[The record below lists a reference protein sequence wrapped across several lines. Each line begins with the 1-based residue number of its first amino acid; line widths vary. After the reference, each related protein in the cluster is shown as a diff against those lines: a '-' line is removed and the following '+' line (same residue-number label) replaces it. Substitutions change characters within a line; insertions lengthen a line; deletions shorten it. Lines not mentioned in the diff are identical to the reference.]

1 MPIIV
6 TPRITIEDSELS
18 EIFTTS
24 SGPGGQNVNKV
35 ATAVRLRFDAL
46 NSPALSDDIKA
57 RLRSIAGRRMS
68 KDGVIQIIAQRF
80 ASQERNR
87 DDARDRLL
95 ALIRDAAVRPTARVP
110 TRVSKTQKAKRLD
123 NKTHRG
129 RTKSLR
135 GTIPDDRC

>member
-6 TPRITIEDSELS
+6 TPRITLDDSELS
-18 EIFTTS
+18 EVFTTS

-135 GTIPDDRC
+135 GTIPDD

>member
-46 NSPALSDDIKA
+46 NSPGLSDEIKA

-87 DDARDRLL
+87 DDARERLL
-95 ALIRDAAVRPTARVP
+95 ALIRDAAVRPAARVP

-123 NKTHRG
+123 NKTHRA
-129 RTKSLR
+129 RTKTLR
-135 GTIPDDRC
+135 GTIPDD